1 MNRKQFIVLVVLVA
15 VIGGLAFVL
24 KNNKTTAWKS
34 GEKSSGGTVLKDF
47 PLNDVTEIA
56 LKDKDASLTLV
67 RKDERWT
74 VKERNNYPANFD
86 EISSFLKKVWELKP
100 IQQPT
105 VGESQ
110 LGRLDLLMPEKG
122 DKSGLLVEFKGQG
135 GKAIGSLLLGKKHM
149 REGNSS
155 MGGGSFPD
163 GRYLMIPSKL
173 DSIALVS
180 ESFNNIEPKPTEW
193 LSKDFFKVEKLKGV
207 TVSADGKE
215 SWSINRESESG
226 EWKLAG
232 LKSEEKQEP
241 SATGTYN
248 FLLSSASFNDVV
260 TDAGELKNAVKA
272 TLETFDGFKYE
283 LTLAPKEGSEDYLMK
298 FAVSADLAK
307 ERTPGKD
314 EKPEDKAKLDKE
326 FKERADKLTEK
337 LKLEKTF
344 EGHTYLISKFT
355 VDALLKDRAS
365 FIAKKEDEKT
375 AKTPE

>member
-15 VIGGLAFVL
+15 VVGGLAFVL

-34 GEKSSGGTVLKDF
+34 GEKSTGGTVFKDF
-47 PLNDVTEIA
+47 PLNDVTEIT

-86 EISSFLKKVWELKP
+86 EISSFLKKIWELKP
-100 IQQPT
+100 VQQPT

-149 REGNSS
+149 REGSLA

-163 GRYLMIPSKL
+163 GRYLMIPGKL

-180 ESFNNIEPKPTEW
+180 ESFNDIEPKPTEW
-193 LSKDFFKVEKLKGV
+193 LSKDFFKVEKLKAV

-226 EWKLAG
+226 EWKLAR
-232 LKSEEKQEP
+232 LKAEEKQEP

-260 TDAGELKNAVKA
+260 TDVGDLKNPVKA

-326 FKERADKLTEK
+326 FKERADKLAEK

-344 EGHTYLISKFT
+344 EGHTYLVSKFT

-365 FIAKKEDEKT
+365 LIAKKEDEKT
-375 AKTPE
+375 PKTPE